1 METPKIFQHADL
13 DGSSF
18 FWKGNPIGVLTLHGF
33 TATTVE
39 VRPIAKFLHDFGYTV
54 AGPLLPGHGH
64 TIEEMN
70 SVSWQDWYQAVE
82 KEYLRLK
89 AECNKVLSWV
99 NPWVVCCQCCSPF
112 VIPILQA
119 HCSLPRL
126 CRFPGWRQRN
136 SSGHSSLIFS
146 KKVDETMEWQGFNV
160 VPLHAA
166 AQLRKLQRQVRHQ
179 MQNMSTPTLIFQGK
193 LDHSIDQMSSVVILE
208 GIASVDKELV
218 WMENSTHCILI
229 DQQLPDV
236 EATVLEFIRAH
247 QSGQSH
253 LIEKRPLVDI
263 SIPTASQTLSFDT
276 NF

>member
-89 AECNKVLSWV
+89 AECNKVFVLGESMGGLLSMLLSIRHPEIAGTLLFAPALQVPGLAPAEFIW
-99 NPWVVCCQCCSPF
+99 PF
-112 VIPILQA
+112 K
-119 HCSLPRL
+119 SY
-126 CRFPGWRQRN
+126 
-136 SSGHSSLIFS
+136 IF
-146 KKVDETMEWQGFNV
+146 KKRVDETMEWQGFNV

-166 AQLRKLQRQVRHQ
+166 AQLRKLQRQVRRQ

-208 GIASVDKELV
+208 GIASADKELV

-247 QSGQSH
+247 Q
-253 LIEKRPLVDI
+253 
-263 SIPTASQTLSFDT
+263 
-276 NF
+276 